1 LKPKALIF
9 DMDGVLVDSEP
20 LYERAKREAFRKAGI
35 VLPEERF
42 ATLIGRG
49 DEAMLKDL
57 ASDFSLSAEQSAE
70 ILRQKNEFYE
80 SSESTLRPIPGA
92 LDFVH
97 WSHRHFRLALA
108 MSASP
113 RYRHFLMTKFDIE
126 SLFEVVVD
134 AALIKVPK
142 PSPDVF
148 EITLKKLSL
157 EPTRSWIIEDSINGL
172 VAAKQAGCFAVGATT
187 SFSSQILRSTGADVV
202 VQSFAQLRSH
212 LAEA

>member
-108 MSASP
+108 TSASP

-134 AALIKVPK
+134 AALVKAPK
-142 PSPDVF
+142 PSPEVF

-157 EPTRSWIIEDSINGL
+157 EPTTCWIIEDSINGL
-172 VAAKQAGCFAVGATT
+172 VAAKQAGCFAVGITT
-187 SFSSQILRSTGADVV
+187 SFSSQILRSTGADLV
-202 VQSFAQLRSH
+202 VQSFTQLKSH
-212 LAEA
+212 LAES

>member
-108 MSASP
+108 TSASP

>member
-1 LKPKALIF
+1 
-9 DMDGVLVDSEP
+9 MDGVLVDSEP
-20 LYERAKREAFRKAGI
+20 LHERAKREAFRKAGI

-42 ATLIGRG
+42 GTLIGRG

-57 ASDFSLSAEQSAE
+57 ASEFSLSAEQSAE
-70 ILRQKNEFYE
+70 ILRQKNAFYE

-97 WSHRHFRLALA
+97 WSHRHFQLALA
-108 MSASP
+108 TSASP
-113 RYRHFLMTKFDIE
+113 RYRHFLMKKFDIE

-134 AALIKVPK
+134 AALVKAPK
-142 PSPDVF
+142 PSPEIF

-157 EPTRSWIIEDSINGL
+157 EPTTCLIIEDSINGL
-172 VAAKQAGCFAVGATT
+172 VAAKQAGCFAVGITT
-187 SFSSQILRSTGADVV
+187 SFSSQILRSTGADLV
-202 VQSFAQLRSH
+202 VQSFAQLQSH

>member
-1 LKPKALIF
+1 LKPKALVF

-20 LYERAKREAFRKAGI
+20 LHERAKREAFRKTGI

-57 ASDFSLSAEQSAE
+57 ASEFSLSAEQSAE
-70 ILRQKNEFYE
+70 ILRQKNAFYE

-108 MSASP
+108 TSASP
-113 RYRHFLMTKFDIE
+113 RYRHE
-126 SLFEVVVD
+126 EVRYR
-134 AALIKVPK
+134 IP
-142 PSPDVF
+142 F
-148 EITLKKLSL
+148 
-157 EPTRSWIIEDSINGL
+157 
-172 VAAKQAGCFAVGATT
+172 
-187 SFSSQILRSTGADVV
+187 
-202 VQSFAQLRSH
+202 
-212 LAEA
+212 